1 MHVKK
6 ENDMTYAKGFRLAMV
21 RAAAV
26 FLLLLP
32 AAPARSSDPGK
43 AVFEQKCAACHA
55 MQPGAKLT
63 VKERLKVKG
72 TPLWFAGSKFGKDW
86 LAAWLTRP
94 APLLGVVWNTVEKG
108 AYEHPAIA
116 PDEAEQVT
124 EYLMTAV
131 DDTVEAGKA
140 ALLPAK
146 RSDRRKFLVA
156 ARRLFEQHQGCYA
169 CHRYLNKRNV
179 ELGGFSAPSLV
190 NARDRLQP
198 DWVYSFIQNPR
209 KYDPNSRCPIP
220 GEKATNQFTDEDKA
234 MLAGYVVS
242 MGEK

>member
-6 ENDMTYAKGFRLAMV
+6 ENDMKYAKGFRLAMV

-72 TPLWFAGSKFGKDW
+72 TPLWFAGSKFRRDW

-94 APLLGVVWNTVEKG
+94 RRCWEWSGTQSRKGHTNTPPL
-108 AYEHPAIA
+108 
-116 PDEAEQVT
+116 
-124 EYLMTAV
+124 
-131 DDTVEAGKA
+131 
-140 ALLPAK
+140 
-146 RSDRRKFLVA
+146 
-156 ARRLFEQHQGCYA
+156 
-169 CHRYLNKRNV
+169 
-179 ELGGFSAPSLV
+179 
-190 NARDRLQP
+190 
-198 DWVYSFIQNPR
+198 PR
-209 KYDPNSRCPIP
+209 MRPNR
-220 GEKATNQFTDEDKA
+220 
-234 MLAGYVVS
+234 
-242 MGEK
+242 